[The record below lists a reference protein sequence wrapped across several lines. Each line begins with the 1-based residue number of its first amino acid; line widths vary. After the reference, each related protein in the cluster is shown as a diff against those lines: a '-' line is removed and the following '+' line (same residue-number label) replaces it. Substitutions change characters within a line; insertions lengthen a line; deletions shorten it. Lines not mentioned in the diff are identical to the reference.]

1 MNRADHADRAEQSAP
16 KRRCAV
22 LGKPIAHSLSP
33 VLHNAAYRAL
43 NLDGWEY
50 SREEVGEE
58 EFEGFLTSL
67 DGTWAG
73 LSLTM
78 PLKKTVMAYGTP
90 QDQWSRELGLANTA
104 VFRSES
110 GVHDA
115 SHVAA
120 YSTVANSTAPHN
132 MTAHSVILHNG
143 AVRDIALYNTDVDGI
158 VLAFRHA
165 WETTAA
171 GSLPSNGRPSNVVI
185 LGNGNTALSALA
197 ACVVMTTGARIT
209 VVARHPDANPGITRF
224 VERHAD
230 AVTVQRL
237 AMEGDDLDT
246 AVERM
251 SNADIVISTLP
262 AHAADGIAQ
271 LVHTKLAADTVHGAV
286 HGAVHGTLL
295 DVAYDPRP
303 SALQRAWSQ
312 AGGTAIGGEEMLLYQ
327 AIVQVCLMTGR
338 DASRYRVAER
348 ATRAAGCR
356 DASGDSPA
364 GQDVAA
370 GDMDD
375 VRLEQTMRD
384 ALQEAW

>member
-1 MNRADHADRAEQSAP
+1 MNRADHADCAEQPAP

-50 SREEVGEE
+50 SREEVGEKD
-58 EFEGFLTSL
+58 FEGFLTSL
-67 DGTWAG
+67 DSTWAG

-115 SHVAA
+115 SHV
-120 YSTVANSTAPHN
+120 VADSAV
-132 MTAHSVILHNG
+132 AHSIAASSVASHNA

-171 GSLPSNGRPSNVVI
+171 GSLPSNGRSANVVI

-197 ACVVMTTGARIT
+197 ACVVMTVGARIE

-224 VERHAD
+224 AERHAD

-237 AMEGDDLDT
+237 AMEDDVLDT

-251 SNADIVISTLP
+251 GNADIVISTLP

-271 LVHTKLAADTVHGAV
+271 LAHAKLALDAG

-348 ATRAAGCR
+348 ATRAAGGR

-384 ALQEAW
+384 ALQEEW